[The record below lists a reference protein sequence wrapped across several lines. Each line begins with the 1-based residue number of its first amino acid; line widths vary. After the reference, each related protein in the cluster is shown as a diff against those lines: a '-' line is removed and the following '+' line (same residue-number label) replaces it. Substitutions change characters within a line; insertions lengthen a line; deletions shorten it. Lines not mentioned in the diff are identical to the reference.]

1 MEKKRF
7 IPRYAIIPSLIVI
20 AANFIAY
27 YGGDLIAS
35 GFHHYNIETP
45 LDDKLPFIEFFVVFY
60 VLAYVQWVMSYILIA
75 REGKA
80 LFYKFVVADVLAKV
94 MCLIIFIAFPTTISH
109 QGEPGNNPFGFVTKI
124 VYFFDSPTNLFP
136 SIHCLESWI
145 CLRAALQ
152 MKKVPTWYKPFTC
165 VFSVAVFLSTVFL
178 KQHVVVDIPAGIL
191 VFELALIIVNLTG
204 LDKKILGRIKSK
216 NKEI

>member
-1 MEKKRF
+1 MEKKR
-7 IPRYAIIPSLIVI
+7 IIPKYAVIPLLIVL

-27 YGGDLIAS
+27 IGGNLIAS

-45 LDDKLPFIEFFVVFY
+45 LDDKIPFVEFFVLFY
-60 VLAYVQWVMSYILIA
+60 VLAYVQWVVGYVLIA
-75 REGKA
+75 RESRE
-80 LFYKFVVADVLAKV
+80 LCYKFVVADVLAKV
-94 MCLIIFIAFPTTISH
+94 FCLIIFVAFPTTISH

-136 SIHCLESWI
+136 SIHCLESWV
-145 CLRAALQ
+145 CFRAALQ
-152 MKKVPTWYKPFTC
+152 MKKVPAWYKPFTLF
-165 VFSVAVFLSTVFL
+165 FSIAVFLSTVFL

-191 VFELALIIVNLTG
+191 VFEVALIIVNLTG
-204 LDKKILGRIKSK
+204 LDTKILGFIKSK